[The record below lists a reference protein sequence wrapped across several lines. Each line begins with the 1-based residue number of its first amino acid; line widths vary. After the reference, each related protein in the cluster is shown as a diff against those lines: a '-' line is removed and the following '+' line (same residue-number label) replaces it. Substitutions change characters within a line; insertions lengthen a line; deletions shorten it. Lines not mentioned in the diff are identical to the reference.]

1 MWLSLSVGQYK
12 RHPETRCLWRFLA
25 SKITGAFDSRP
36 ETFDVGSKKE
46 YDYGQ
51 EGTGSTELLAKR
63 AEARRIREEASVAI
77 EKGPTRDEYC

>member
-1 MWLSLSVGQYK
+1 MSLAVPSHK
-12 RHPETRCLWRFLA
+12 MDDLT
-25 SKITGAFDSRP
+25 SKIKGALDSRP

-51 EGTGSTELLAKR
+51 DGKGSPELLAKR
-63 AEARRIREEASVAI
+63 TEARRIREEASAAI